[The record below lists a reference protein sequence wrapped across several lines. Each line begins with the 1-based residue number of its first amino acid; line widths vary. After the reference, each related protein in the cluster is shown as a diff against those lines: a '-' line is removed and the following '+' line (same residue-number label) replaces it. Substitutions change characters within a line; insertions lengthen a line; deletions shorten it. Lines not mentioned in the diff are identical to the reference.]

1 MLQLV
6 KHLNQGIT
14 AILFILL
21 SFISYTQTTTTFST
35 PGTFTWTV
43 PPCVTSIT
51 VDAWG
56 AGGGGGGAW
65 VKMDNSTTD
74 VFGTAIEACAGGGGG
89 GGGGFSR
96 QTYAV
101 VPGQT
106 YTIVVGAGGI
116 GGVSATTPLN
126 NTAVQNGGN
135 GGAST
140 FSGNTYSLT
149 AGGGN
154 GGVKAYSYNSGFP
167 SAHLRTGGAGGTG
180 GVGTLF
186 NGGNGSGGSGGS
198 SFDFSGAGGGGA
210 GTTSPGG
217 AANAT
222 TIPHTGGTGGAVGG
236 GAGANG
242 FNLISGTH
250 NGAAGNAI
258 GGAGAGGVSHT
269 TGYCNP
275 AKVAQGGAGARG
287 EVRITYTTS
296 GTAAA
301 QPSAITGPT
310 SLCGT
315 AGTYSVTNDPSVTY
329 SWTYSGTGT
338 ITGTGNSISLSATTG
353 GTLTV
358 TPANG
363 CGNGPSQSFTISMGA
378 VPAQPSAI
386 TGPASLCGSG
396 GTYSVTNDPTATYT
410 WTYSGTGTITGAGNS
425 ISLAATTGGTLTV
438 TPSNACGN
446 GPAQTFPITIGT
458 APSQPSVISGP
469 PSLCATAGTYSVTN
483 VAGVTYTWTYSGTG
497 TITGAGNSISLAA
510 TTGGT
515 LTVTPS
521 NACGNGPA
529 QTYPITI
536 GTAPSQ
542 PSVISGPSSLCATAG
557 TYSVTNVAGV
567 TYTWTYSGTGTIT
580 GAGNSISL
588 AATTGGTLTVTPSNA
603 CGNGPAQ
610 TMNIALSSP
619 IVATLD
625 YTTNETCDGLNNG
638 TAGILVSGGVAPF
651 SYSWTPSGLN
661 SPNLTNLSPG
671 SYLATV
677 TDNNGCTGTIG
688 FTISAAPAFTTTV
701 TGTPADCG
709 ISNGTATVSSFG
721 GVGTINYQWNPG
733 GQNTTTI
740 TNLSS
745 GTYTAV
751 VTDANNCVS
760 TSSYTVA
767 LSGTLNIQVTP
778 PLSVINLGESVN
790 LAASIDPSVIGETYQ
805 WTPVNGLSCT
815 ACSNPSATP
824 SQTTTYI
831 VTVTLP
837 DGCSDTASA
846 LVQINTVCG
855 EVYIPDSF
863 SPNNDGH
870 NDFFRV
876 YGNCIMTFNL
886 RVYDRWGEMV
896 FDTDKAQNGWDGTFR
911 DKELNSGVYVY
922 KVNITL
928 VDGTEVKES
937 GNLHLIR

>member
-1 MLQLV
+1 MIQLV
-6 KHLNQGIT
+6 KHLNQGVIT
-14 AILFILL
+14 ILFLFL
-21 SFISYTQTTTTFST
+21 TSISYSQTTTPFST

-106 YTIVVGAGGI
+106 YTIVVGTGGI

-126 NTAVQNGGN
+126 NTSVQNGGV

-154 GGVKAYSYNSGFP
+154 GGVKAYSYNSGYP
-167 SAHLRTGGAGGTG
+167 TAHLRTGGAGGTG

-186 NGGNGSGGSGGS
+186 NGGTGSGGSGGS

-210 GTTSPGG
+210 GTTGPGG

-222 TIPHTGGTGGAVGG
+222 TIPHTGGPGGAVGG

-301 QPSAITGPT
+301 QPSVITGPT

-315 AGTYSVTNDPSVTY
+315 SGTYSVTNDPTVTY
-329 SWTYSGTGT
+329 TWTYSGTGT
-338 ITGTGNSISLSATTG
+338 ITGAGNSISLSATTG

-358 TPANG
+358 TPANA

-386 TGPASLCGSG
+386 TGPASLCGTA

-410 WTYSGTGTITGAGNS
+410 WTYSGTGTITGTGNT
-425 ISLAATTGGTLTV
+425 ISLSATTAGTLTV

-446 GPAQTFPITIGT
+446 GPAQTLPITIGT
-458 APSQPSVISGP
+458 APTQPS
-469 PSLCATAGTYSVTN
+469 
-483 VAGVTYTWTYSGTG
+483 
-497 TITGAGNSISLAA
+497 TIT
-510 TTGGT
+510 
-515 LTVTPS
+515 
-521 NACGNGPA
+521 
-529 QTYPITI
+529 
-536 GTAPSQ
+536 
-542 PSVISGPSSLCATAG
+542 GPSSLCATAG

-580 GAGNSISL
+580 GTGNTISL
-588 AATTGGTLTVTPSNA
+588 SATTAGTLTVTPSNA

-610 TMNIALSSP
+610 TINIALSMP
-619 IVATLD
+619 IAATVD

-638 TAGILVSGGVAPF
+638 TAGILVSGGVAPYT
-651 SYSWTPSGLN
+651 YSWTPSGLN
-661 SPNLTNLSPG
+661 SPILSNLSPG
-671 SYLATV
+671 AYSATV

-688 FTISAAPAFTTTV
+688 FTITAAQAFTTTV

-709 ISNGTATVSSFG
+709 ISNGTATVSAFG
-721 GVGTINYQWNPG
+721 GVGTLSYQWNPG
-733 GQNTTTI
+733 GQNTTAI
-740 TNLSS
+740 SNLSA
-745 GTYTAV
+745 GTYTAA

-778 PLSVINLGESVN
+778 TSSVINLGESVN
-790 LAASIDPSVIGETYQ
+790 LTASIDPSIIGETYQ

-846 LVQINTVCG
+846 LVQINTICG

-863 SPNNDGH
+863 SPNNDSH

-876 YGNCIMTFNL
+876 YGNCITTFIL

-922 KVNITL
+922 KVNIIL